1 MVSVHS
7 HADGVNKEEHAGVC
21 GQDRSGHSER
31 SFSAYGFSNMQQVL
45 DQKPLLCFISIVFQ
59 LAFILLAF

>member
-21 GQDRSGHSER
+21 GQDRSEHSER
-31 SFSAYGFSNMQQVL
+31 SFSAYGFRNMQQVL
-45 DQKPLLCFISIVFQ
+45 DQEPIIMLC
-59 LAFILLAF
+59 